1 MAALYLL
8 PDYPLLSIAVLVV
21 LGTAFFYI
29 ARQPMRR
36 ALAAAGEGATSG
48 LGKLAEGCRGV
59 AERLRE
65 QNRKVLVEAG
75 IDQAGARVAREIA
88 RLESTY
94 TKRLASYP
102 ELHLKLAGHVSKIEA
117 EYRECGM
124 VAPEVPGWS
133 DVVDSLLR
141 AKDSTSDRSIK
152 RMLTEIHKSAV
163 AGEKKALQEYRSE
176 MAKRHKVLGGMAAGW
191 QRIEKVLKR
200 VDGMVSEVLDA
211 TGRITSFVG
220 GYEKLRMAGPASADR
235 LSARVTKLF
244 IFSIV
249 VILVAA
255 GGAFINFQLIALPM
269 SELVPAGSRI
279 VGMPVAEVAAL
290 VIVTLEVVVGIF
302 LMEAIGITN
311 IFPQIA
317 GLERR
322 KRRFVQVAAFTGLFL
337 LASIEASLAILREH
351 LVEAEIALKQTLA
364 GAPEALSQAEQSLIP
379 VIGQAT
385 LGFVLPWILAM
396 VAVPLEMLI
405 ESSQHVLT
413 RIVSGLLVAFGAA
426 CRGLAYVIGYLLT
439 LLTHLFDALIAVP
452 ALAVRAVSGRGQGA
466 DEAPPAGQKGPS

>member
-21 LGTAFFYI
+21 LAMAFFYI
-29 ARQPMRR
+29 AREPMRR
-36 ALAAAGEGATSG
+36 LLGAAREGATSG
-48 LGKLAEGCRGV
+48 LRKLAEGSDAV
-59 AERLRE
+59 ADRLRE

-75 IDQAGARVAREIA
+75 IDQAGQRVVREIT

-94 TKRLASYP
+94 TKRLAAYP
-102 ELHLKLAGHVSKIEA
+102 ELHLKLAEHVSKIDA

-133 DVVDSLLR
+133 EVVDSLLR
-141 AKDSTSDRSIK
+141 AKDSTSSRSIK
-152 RMLTEIHKSAV
+152 RMLAEIHKTAV
-163 AGEKKALQEYRSE
+163 ASEKKALQEYRSE
-176 MAKRHKVLGGMAAGW
+176 MAKRHKVLGRMAGAW
-191 QRIEKVLKR
+191 QRVEKALQR
-200 VDGMVSEVLDA
+200 VDGVVSEVLEA
-211 TGRITSFVG
+211 TGRITKYIES
-220 GYEKLRMAGPASADR
+220 YEELRREGPASADR

-244 IFSIV
+244 IFSMV
-249 VILVAA
+249 VILVAT

-279 VGMPVAEVAAL
+279 VGMPVAQVAAL
-290 VIVTLEVVVGIF
+290 VIVTLEIVVGIF
-302 LMEAIGITN
+302 LLEAIGITN

-322 KRRFVQVAAFTGLFL
+322 KRRAVLFAAFAGLFL
-337 LASIEASLAILREH
+337 LAAIESSLAILREH

-364 GAPEALSQAEQSLIP
+364 GAPEALSQAEQTLIP

-426 CRGLAYVIGYLLT
+426 CRGFAYVMGSLLT

-452 ALAVRAVSGRGQGA
+452 ALVVGAVSRRGQPA
-466 DEAPPAGQKGPS
+466 EEAPTARRKGSP